1 MAALTEW
8 SATLPEAEDLI
19 IEIMYLDLGTVP
31 PAVAE

>member
-19 IEIMYLDLGTVP
+19 MKILYIDLGTVP